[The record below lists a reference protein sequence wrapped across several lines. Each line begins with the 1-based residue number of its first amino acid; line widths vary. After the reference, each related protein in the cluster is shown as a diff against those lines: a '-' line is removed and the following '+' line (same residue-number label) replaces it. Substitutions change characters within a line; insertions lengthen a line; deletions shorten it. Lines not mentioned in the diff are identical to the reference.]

1 MEVKRASSATI
12 LKVVI
17 VLLSVLIVALVV
29 FAVVESI
36 VGKGIDKPSYNIMVM
51 GLDDASNST
60 DVMMIAHVD
69 ENKGTLSILQIPRDL
84 YINKAVGGYKNIS
97 KANSMYAAS
106 FSYFKNTLAQG
117 NNQARESALNDVRNQ
132 FSEALGVNI
141 DFYVLLDTDS
151 FVYIIDKIGGVEYDV
166 PVDMDY
172 DDDVQDLHIHLK
184 AGKQFPFRKSHNRS
198 KLPVLVAGGIQCA
211 APAQVFYGVEN
222 FILLVF
228 PVVIT
233 IRIEVH
239 YTVFVYNHMFLLHQQ
254 HIRRAK
260 TGDAVKAVRPLRPAD
275 YAPEQGGDFI
285 EKRMVHAIAFAKSV
299 DRLIIEEAE
308 QGLGC
313 DNIFAAADQLQNIF
327 VIRRLIRGFCMQLL
341 QEPFIPFPDGRYKND
356 EPVFLQIIKKTG
368 TP

>member
-184 AGKQFPFRKSHNRS
+184 AGKQ
-198 KLPVLVAGGIQCA
+198 KLNGDMAEQLIRYRTGYTKGDLDRMDLRA
-211 APAQVFYGVEN
+211 N
-222 FILLVF
+222 FINEMVKQVMKNIPQDSLISIATELYGS
-228 PVVIT
+228 VVTNAKIG
-233 IRIEVH
+233 EVID
-239 YTVFVYNHMFLLHQQ
+239 M
-254 HIRRAK
+254 I
-260 TGDAVKAVRPLRPAD
+260 
-275 YAPEQGGDFI
+275 
-285 EKRMVHAIAFAKSV
+285 KSV
-299 DRLIIEEAE
+299 YGTDSSKVSIATIA
-308 QGLGC
+308 GSPV
-313 DNIFAAADQLQNIF
+313 QNPETE
-327 VIRRLIRGFCMQLL
+327 LWAYYC
-341 QEPFIPFPDGRYKND
+341 
-356 EPVFLQIIKKTG
+356 IKKTKALEDVNKYLNSG
-368 TP
+368 EEIKIENFDKKGLFTSKESGKEYLDEYYSS